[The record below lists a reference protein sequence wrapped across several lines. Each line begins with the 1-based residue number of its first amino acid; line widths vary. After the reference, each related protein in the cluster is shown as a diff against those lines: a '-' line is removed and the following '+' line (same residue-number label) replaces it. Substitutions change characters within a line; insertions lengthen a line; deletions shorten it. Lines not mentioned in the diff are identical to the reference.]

1 MNKKIIISILA
12 GGILLSGAGCKKFLD
27 VNDDPASA
35 TKVSDAL
42 LLSGVEL
49 TTAFSIT
56 GGYPARTSAF
66 WTQQLAYNQAGPDW
80 DSYEVT
86 SSDVNNTWAFDMYPA
101 VLQNL
106 KTLESQANAA
116 GHKHYEAVAKIL
128 IAYNMA
134 VTTDLW
140 NDVPYSKAFGGFG
153 NLKPSYDSQKDI
165 YTAIGG
171 LLDAAITLLGQ
182 EDKTVVPDAKDLIFS
197 GDVDKWTSFAYFL
210 KARYALRLSYA
221 PGNTPVQQAQAA
233 LTAIAKAFPDE
244 TGNAAFQF
252 TTGAGAES
260 PWYQFVQNWGS
271 VVSSNTFINFLK
283 AKNDPRLA
291 VVAKP
296 AENSGEYV
304 GRVIGASLTSPAGSV
319 SDVGDAFNA
328 ADQKI
333 NLGTYDEQLFIKAE
347 ATFLATNDIA
357 ATQPILK
364 EAVEATMQRFGLDP
378 SSAAVQT
385 YITANCTLTPANAYE
400 VIMYEKYISNF
411 ETLEAY
417 NDWRRTNLPKLT
429 VVQNAYLG
437 MTTIPRRWLYPA
449 SENNTNKQPQQ
460 PGVMT
465 DRVWWDTKQ

>member
-49 TTAFSIT
+49 NTAFAIT
-56 GGYPARTSAF
+56 GGYPARTSTF

-80 DSYEVT
+80 DSYAVT

-106 KTLESQANAA
+106 KTLESQANTA

-128 IAYNMA
+128 IAYNLA
-134 VTTDLW
+134 VTTDVW
-140 NDVPYSKAFGGFG
+140 NDIPYSKAFGGFE

-165 YTAIGG
+165 YAAIGG
-171 LLDAAITLLGQ
+171 LLDAAIGLLGE
-182 EDKTVVPDAKDLIFS
+182 EDNTIVPDSKDLIFS
-197 GDVDKWTSFAYFL
+197 GDIDKWTSFAYFL

-221 PGNTPVQQAQAA
+221 PDHNKQTQANLA

-252 TTGAGAES
+252 ATGAGSES

-271 VVSSNTFINFLK
+271 VVSSSTFINFLK

-291 VVAKP
+291 VVADTI
-296 AENSGEYV
+296 AGGQYV

-319 SDVGDAFNA
+319 SDVGNLFNA

-347 ATFLATNDIA
+347 ATFLSTEKIET
-357 ATQPILK
+357 TQPILNA
-364 EAVEATMQRFGLDP
+364 AVEATMKRFGLSPD
-378 SSAAVQT
+378 SANVKA
-385 YITANCTLTPANAYE
+385 YIATNCKLTAANAYE

-411 ETLEAY
+411 ESVEAY
-417 NDWRRTNLPKLT
+417 NDWRRTNFPKLT
-429 VVQNAYLG
+429 VVQNPYLG

-460 PGVMT
+460 PGLMT
-465 DRVWWDTKQ
+465 DRVWWDNNK